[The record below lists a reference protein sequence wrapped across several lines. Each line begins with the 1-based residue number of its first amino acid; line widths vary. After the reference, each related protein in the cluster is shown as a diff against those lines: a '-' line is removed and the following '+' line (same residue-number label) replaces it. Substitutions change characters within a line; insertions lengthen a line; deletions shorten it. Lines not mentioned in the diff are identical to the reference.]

1 MTRVVYKPFSAGLH
15 AAAQSAAQPGS
26 PSAVQARVGDQADRL
41 GDWRLGARICE
52 HAGVEVLEARP
63 WRSNESKF
71 RYVVKRWTSAFI
83 STEQRAALARE
94 AAAGTA
100 VNHPHVI
107 PILSAHVYEPPYYY
121 VMPRLEGATL
131 DAILAHRGRLPVA
144 TALWYARQAAE
155 GLAALHSAEWL
166 HADVKPSNIFVG
178 RDGHVTLIDLGYA
191 RPRDDEA
198 SAETQCVLGTVDY
211 LAPEAVCSRL
221 RVDERS
227 DLYSLGIVLFQMLS
241 GRLPFT
247 GETPA
252 EIVAAHVSAEPPALR
267 SLVSSLPNAVCD
279 VVKKLLFK
287 QPLRRFTSAR
297 ELVGD
302 LGRLEIE
309 LLDERFVGP

>member
-15 AAAQSAAQPGS
+15 AAAESAARIPSS
-26 PSAVQARVGDQADRL
+26 PRTSEEADRL

-52 HAGVEVLEARP
+52 HAGVEVIEARP

-71 RYVVKRWTSAFI
+71 RYVVKRWTSAFM
-83 STEQRAALARE
+83 SAEQRIALARE

-131 DAILAHRGRLPVA
+131 DAILTRTGRLPVA

-155 GLAALHSAEWL
+155 GLAAMHGADWL

-178 RDGHVTLIDLGYA
+178 RDGHVTLIDLGCA
-191 RPRDDEA
+191 RRRDEEA
-198 SAETQCVLGTVDY
+198 NTESQCVLGTVDY
-211 LAPEAVCSRL
+211 FAPEAVCSRL
-221 RVDERS
+221 RVDQRS
-227 DLYSLGIVLFQMLS
+227 DLYSLGVVLFQMLT

-247 GETPA
+247 GVTPA
-252 EIVAAHVSAEPPALR
+252 EIVAAHVSAEPPPLR
-267 SLVSSLPNAVCD
+267 SLVSSLPNMVCD
-279 VVKKLLFK
+279 VVKTLLAK
-287 QPLRRFTSAR
+287 QPLRRYDSAR
-297 ELVGD
+297 ELVGE
-302 LGRLEIE
+302 LGRLEIA
-309 LLDERFVGP
+309 LLDERVIGP

>member
-15 AAAQSAAQPGS
+15 AAAESAAHLPKLRAAE
-26 PSAVQARVGDQADRL
+26 PADRL

-52 HAGVEVLEARP
+52 HAGVEVIEARP

-71 RYVVKRWTSAFI
+71 RYVVKRWTSGFMSA
-83 STEQRAALARE
+83 EQRVALARE
-94 AAAGTA
+94 VAAGTA

-107 PILSAHVYEPPYYY
+107 PILSAHVGEPPFYY
-121 VMPRLEGATL
+121 VMPRLEGSTL
-131 DAILAHRGRLPVA
+131 DAILTRDARLPVA

-155 GLAALHSAEWL
+155 GLAAMHGADWL

-191 RPRDDEA
+191 RRRDEEA
-198 SAETQCVLGTVDY
+198 GCHPKDGESQCVLGTVDY

-227 DLYSLGIVLFQMLS
+227 DLYSLGVVLFQMLT

-247 GETPA
+247 GATPA
-252 EIVAAHVSAEPPALR
+252 EIVAAHVSAEPPPLR
-267 SLVSSLPNAVCD
+267 SLVSSLPNGVCD
-279 VVKKLLFK
+279 VVKTLLAK
-287 QPLRRFTSAR
+287 QPLRRYASAR
-297 ELVGD
+297 ELVGE
-302 LGRLEIE
+302 LGRLEIA
-309 LLDERFVGP
+309 LLDERVIGP